1 MVFQGESKKRG
12 NFLNVYYKWMGI
24 NEESTYTNKTLP
36 GNRDVIKALFFIY
49 PPYVYKNEEGELVG
63 SLVQFLYGFATVFG
77 YQVDLKEASS
87 IEEINQA
94 IKSNS
99 VDIVNYFIQEGNFPT
114 EISYIIFGQGKLN
127 PIIRFSNHPES
138 TKWFI

>member
-1 MVFQGESKKRG
+1 
-12 NFLNVYYKWMGI
+12 MGI

-87 IEEINQA
+87 II
-94 IKSNS
+94 
-99 VDIVNYFIQEGNFPT
+99 
-114 EISYIIFGQGKLN
+114 
-127 PIIRFSNHPES
+127 
-138 TKWFI
+138 